1 MPGWKSAVV
10 ALLALA
16 GSALSHPGHHDDGD
30 VLISESQRE
39 ELLKKWN
46 QEVFI
51 LVTCSMSVNYLC

>member
-1 MPGWKSAVV
+1 MV